1 MCSGGGGGSAP
12 AKVDP
17 TPVQVTSANTGADQ
31 AEAIAKNKQRKR
43 VKTNVSND
51 RGTLLGG
58 SSDAASGISSIVS
71 NLGGVKYCR
80 TLKQIRELLPHPL

>member
-1 MCSGGGGGSAP
+1 MCSGGGGGSSAP

-17 TPVQVTSANTGADQ
+17 TPVQVTSANTGADL

-71 NLGGVKYCR
+71 NLGGVK
-80 TLKQIRELLPHPL
+80 

>member
-31 AEAIAKNKQRKR
+31 AEAIA
-43 VKTNVSND
+43 
-51 RGTLLGG
+51 
-58 SSDAASGISSIVS
+58 
-71 NLGGVKYCR
+71 
-80 TLKQIRELLPHPL
+80 